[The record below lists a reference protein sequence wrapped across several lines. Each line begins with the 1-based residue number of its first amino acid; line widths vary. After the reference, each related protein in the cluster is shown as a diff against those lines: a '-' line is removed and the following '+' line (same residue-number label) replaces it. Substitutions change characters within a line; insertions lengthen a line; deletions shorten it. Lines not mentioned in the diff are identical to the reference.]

1 MKKSNNY
8 TGQLLMVE
16 KLDKW
21 YENNKWDLIDFST
34 KNMHRYLSESL
45 VNKVIEILD
54 KNITPEEVEDYDW
67 DKRS

>member
-1 MKKSNNY
+1 
-8 TGQLLMVE
+8 MVE

-21 YENNKWDLIDFST
+21 YENNNWDLIDFST